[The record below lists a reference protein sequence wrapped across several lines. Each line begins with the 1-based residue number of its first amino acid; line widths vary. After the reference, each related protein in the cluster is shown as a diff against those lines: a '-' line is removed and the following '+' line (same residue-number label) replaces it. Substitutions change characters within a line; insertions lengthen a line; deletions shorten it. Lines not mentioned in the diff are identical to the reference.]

1 MTLAQNASTG
11 PTAAELEVLFVNN
24 PVLAQ
29 IESYLSRFNPIRV
42 MKMERM
48 EIRHSAILAW
58 LLDPAESHGL
68 DDKFLKAFLGEAL
81 RGHSVLG
88 APTALDIARADL
100 RDTVIRREWQHID
113 IFIHSERN
121 GWGFVVEN
129 KYDSRQH
136 EGQLSKY
143 LDRVHAGLG
152 ADADQLIVR
161 GIFLTLHDEEPADAR
176 YAPINYETICRLLP
190 RFVQQESH
198 LLTAEVRTFLRH
210 YIEILEEE
218 VGMSTEQSEME
229 KLAKQLYRDHK
240 KVLDFVLEHGSG
252 SDFFIAAEGLAGT
265 DLEYLDA
272 FKVDGLKLRLNQV
285 DDRFMSFLPEAW
297 YEGLGKDKLGWK
309 GCENWWAGYPLIAW
323 LQLRTNADGKSGQ
336 LTIYGEI
343 GPLGEYEFRRDLI
356 GAIQAAGKVLGTNR
370 IKFQNG
376 AATEGKR
383 YSKFL
388 KDNSLEV
395 KDVQDADEIA
405 GAMRALLKRFK
416 PEFEAVG
423 GVLPAFKKY
432 GYADE

>member
-1 MTLAQNASTG
+1 MTLAQDAAAG
-11 PTAAELEVLFVNN
+11 PTAAELETLFVNN
-24 PVLAQ
+24 PVLAR
-29 IESYLSRFNPIRV
+29 IESHLSRFNPIRV

-88 APTALDIARADL
+88 APTALDVARADL

-143 LDRVHAGLG
+143 LDRVHVGLG

-210 YIEILEEE
+210 YIEILEGE
-218 VGMSTEQSEME
+218 VGLSTEQSEME
-229 KLAKQLYRDHK
+229 KLARQLYRDHK
-240 KVLDFVLEHGSG
+240 KVLDFVIEHGSG
-252 SDFFIAAEGLAGT
+252 SDFSIAAESVLGKEL
-265 DLEYLDA
+265 DHLEK
-272 FKVDGLKLRLNQV
+272 FEVDGQKF
-285 DDRFMSFLPEAW
+285 RFHHLDYKMLSFLPESW
-297 YEGLGKDKLGWK
+297 YQGFGEDQFDWR

-323 LQLRTNADGKSGQ
+323 LQLWPNADGTSG
-336 LTIYGEI
+336 LVGIYAEV
-343 GPLGEYEFRRDLI
+343 GPLREYEFRRDLI
-356 GAIQAAGKVLGTNR
+356 HSIQAAGEGLSKKR
-370 IKFQNG
+370 IRFQR
-376 AATEGKR
+376 AAAEEGKR
-383 YSKFL
+383 FSKFL
-388 KDNSLEV
+388 KENFVEI
-395 KDVQDADEIA
+395 KDVQDAEEIA
-405 GAMRALLKRFK
+405 AGVRKLLKRFE

-423 GVLPAFKKY
+423 NVVSSFRKY
-432 GYADE
+432 GYLAE

>member
-1 MTLAQNASTG
+1 MISDHNAAHM
-11 PTAAELEVLFVNN
+11 PTTEELEALFVNN
-24 PVLAQ
+24 PLLAR
-29 IESYLSRFNPIRV
+29 IESHLGRFNPIRV
-42 MKMERM
+42 MRMERM

-68 DDKFLKAFLGEAL
+68 EDKFLKAFLGEAL
-81 RGHSVLG
+81 RGQSGLG
-88 APTALDIARADL
+88 APSALDVARADL

-113 IFIHSERN
+113 VFIHSGSN
-121 GWGFVVEN
+121 GWGFVIEN

-152 ADADQLIVR
+152 SEADDLIVR
-161 GIFLTLHDEEPADAR
+161 GIFLTLHDEEPADVR
-176 YAPINYETICRLLP
+176 YAPVNYESICRLLP

-218 VGMSTEQSEME
+218 VGMSTDQSEME

-240 KVLDFVLEHGSG
+240 KVLDFVMEHGSG
-252 SDFFIAAEGLAGT
+252 SDFSIAAESILGEEPDHLGK
-265 DLEYLDA
+265 
-272 FKVDGLKLRLNQV
+272 FKVDGQTF
-285 DDRFMSFLPEAW
+285 RFHHLDYKMLSFLPESW
-297 YEGLGKDKLGWK
+297 YQGFGGDKYEWK

-323 LQLRTNADGKSGQ
+323 LQLWPNADGTSG
-336 LTIYGEI
+336 LIGIYGEV
-343 GPLGEYEFRRDLI
+343 GPLAEYEFRRDLI
-356 GAIQAAGKVLGTNR
+356 HSIQSAGEAIGKKR
-370 IKFQNG
+370 IKFQR
-376 AATEGKR
+376 AAAEEGKR

-388 KDNSLEV
+388 KENFIEI
-395 KDVQDADEIA
+395 KDVQDAEEIA
-405 GAMRALLKRFK
+405 DGIRKLLKRFE

-423 GVLPAFKKY
+423 KVVPNFKKY

>member
-1 MTLAQNASTG
+1 MTSIQNAANA
-11 PTAAELEVLFVNN
+11 PTNEELEAIFVNN
-24 PVLAQ
+24 PLLAR
-29 IESYLSRFNPIRV
+29 IESHLGRFNPIRV
-42 MKMERM
+42 MRMERM

-68 DDKFLKAFLGEAL
+68 EDKFLKAFLGEAL
-81 RGHSVLG
+81 RGQSVLG
-88 APTALDIARADL
+88 APSALDVARADL
-100 RDTVIRREWQHID
+100 RDTVVRREWQHID
-113 IFIHSERN
+113 VFVHSVSN
-121 GWGFVVEN
+121 GWGFVIEN

-152 ADADQLIVR
+152 SEADQIIVR

-240 KVLDFVLEHGSG
+240 KVLDFVLEHGSA
-252 SDFFIAAEGLAGT
+252 SDFFVAAESLIGD
-265 DLEYLDA
+265 DLGYLDP
-272 FKVDGLKLRLNQV
+272 FKVDGQKLRLSHA
-285 DDRFMSFLPEAW
+285 DDRFLSFLPEAW
-297 YEGLGKDKLGWK
+297 YQGFGKDDLNWR
-309 GCENWWAGYPLIAW
+309 GCENWWARYPLIAW
-323 LQLRTNADGKSGQ
+323 LQLRPNADGKSGQ
-336 LTIYGEI
+336 LTIYGEV
-343 GPLGEYEFRRDLI
+343 GPLSEYEFRKDLI
-356 GAIQAAGKVLGTNR
+356 AAIQAAGKSLGTSR

-376 AATEGKR
+376 AAVEGKR
-383 YSKFL
+383 FSKFL
-388 KDNSLEV
+388 KDNSIDV
-395 KDVQDADEIA
+395 KDVQDADEIS

-416 PEFEAVG
+416 PEFEAIG
-423 GVLPAFKKY
+423 GALSDFRKY